1 MVRRE
6 NERVAAERKKRDLE
20 KQAKER
26 AEGKTSTYEGQDT
39 NDSWGRGSL
48 IQETKKN
55 VAE

>member
-26 AEGKTSTYEGQDT
+26 AEGKTSTFEG
-39 NDSWGRGSL
+39 
-48 IQETKKN
+48 
-55 VAE
+55 